1 MCPLQEVSEKKEQ
14 AAGTVNVELDAAPGV
29 DLLRV
34 INELREQY
42 EHIAEKNRREAEAWF
57 LSQVAHITP
66 WKQKQYNP

>member
-1 MCPLQEVSEKKEQ
+1 MYSLQEVSEKKEQ

-34 INELREQY
+34 ISELREQY

-57 LSQVAHITP
+57 LSQVTHYTLETETI
-66 WKQKQYNP
+66 